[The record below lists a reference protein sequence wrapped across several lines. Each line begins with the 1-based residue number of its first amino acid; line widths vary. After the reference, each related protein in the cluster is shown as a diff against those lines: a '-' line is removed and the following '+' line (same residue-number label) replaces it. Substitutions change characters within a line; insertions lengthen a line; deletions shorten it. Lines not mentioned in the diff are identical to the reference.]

1 MNMNIL
7 AVDTTTY
14 STFDF
19 LADGETEKELL
30 NRANTYKQKE
40 IEEYNNIISR
50 FEAED
55 KDITYFVERLES
67 TKKKNYEI
75 MTWDDFQAGQKRHL
89 LNGELKEIT
98 KKEWE
103 EMLNVLPPLMWCTIN
118 GVNMFCMSEMYTGT
132 FTTQYARYNEKY
144 YCKMVD
150 SADKST
156 WIHNLL
162 K

>member
-1 MNMNIL
+1 
-7 AVDTTTY
+7 
-14 STFDF
+14 
-19 LADGETEKELL
+19 
-30 NRANTYKQKE
+30 
-40 IEEYNNIISR
+40 
-50 FEAED
+50 
-55 KDITYFVERLES
+55 
-67 TKKKNYEI
+67 

-103 EMLNVLPPLMWCTIN
+103 EMLNVLPPLMWCTID